1 MSEERF
7 NSLVPSDYVA
17 PAQDFLDLCK
27 GTRRGPTE
35 LRPKLYAAL
44 S

>member
-1 MSEERF
+1 MSEGRSH
-7 NSLVPSDYVA
+7 SLVPSEYVA
-17 PAQDFLDLCK
+17 PSQDLLDLCK

-35 LRPKLYAAL
+35 PGGKLYAAP